1 MSPTLLLAW
10 RPFLDPLDLHQH
22 WYLLIFPMALLVS
35 LSYKAVRVESLREL
49 PKQTLVMAVQIV
61 LAMIAL
67 GFAAWMLVQYVAP
80 MVLPK

>member
-1 MSPTLLLAW
+1 MSPTALLAW

-22 WYLLIFPMALLVS
+22 WYLLIFPMAVLLS
-35 LSYKAVRVESLREL
+35 LSYKAVRVERLRDL
-49 PKQTLVMAVQIV
+49 PKQTLAMAAQIV

-67 GFAAWMLVQYVAP
+67 GFAAWMLVQHVAP